1 MLRRSFLSACAAGV
15 AGSKLKYFM
24 VAVDDRRRA
33 GEISGVEAHFPTA
46 AHQFVWR
53 NWDLIPAAR
62 IAEALEANDQQ
73 VRALASTMGLGEQHI
88 TEAYA
93 SRLRF
98 KVLRRNWDFV
108 PYSQLE
114 ILLRIGR
121 SEMDAFVGQD
131 AFYASHLGVK
141 PLCPA
146 VRVEGRGPA
155 GTLPHFR
162 FNLPSAGDE
171 EPPFAFIRRLSSPAS
186 AREPSQPALSF
197 SPRISFPY
205 FAQFS
210 DVLSAGD
217 FESYY
222 PSGILARMAETG
234 VNAIWVEA
242 RLRDLVPSQIFPEFG
257 SDGASRLRRLN
268 WLIARAKES
277 GQGVYLYLNEPRA
290 MRDSF
295 FLRHPDVKGAPGRSG
310 DGLHSLCTSTRPVQ
324 QWLVEATAAL
334 FRNAPGLSGVLL
346 ITASENPTN
355 CYSLTRHTACP
366 RCARRRGAEVLGEV
380 VSFIEEGIRSVKPE
394 ADVVAWDWSWGIVE
408 DDPQQH
414 IIAELPSTVTLMVDF
429 ERGMSI
435 ERDGVRSTVDEYSLS
450 TSGPSPRA
458 AAHIQQARGRGMRV
472 MAKLQVGNTWE
483 LGLLPYIPVPHLVA
497 RKLAQIRVAGISGAM
512 ESWTLGGYPSLNWL
526 VARSYY
532 SGMPNPDSAV
542 RSIAEEVYGRDAG
555 QLALRAWEK
564 FAQAFEQY
572 PFSNSVVYSSVVQC
586 GPAHPWWLLPSGNE
600 PRILNNYDDLA
611 WTAPYGPERLARI
624 FASMAAQWQSGLSD
638 LEEAVRQLP
647 SAKRREAL
655 RDLNISRAVM
665 LYFRSISNHV
675 TFHSHRDDV
684 DRLPALLRDEIGLAG
699 EFLAICRADARVGFE
714 SSLQYFYLPLDI
726 REKIAACRWMLSRLE
741 PS

>member
-62 IAEALEANDQQ
+62 IAEALEVNDQQ
-73 VRALASTMGLGEQHI
+73 VRSLASTMGLGEQHI

-93 SRLRF
+93 PRLRF

-155 GTLPHFR
+155 GTLSHFR

-171 EPPFAFIRRLSSPAS
+171 EPPFAFIRHFSSPAS
-186 AREPSQPALSF
+186 ARDPSQPALSF

-277 GQGVYLYLNEPRA
+277 GHGVYLYLNEPRA

-334 FRNAPGLSGVLL
+334 FRKRARSFRCVAHYGFGEPNEL
-346 ITASENPTN
+346 
-355 CYSLTRHTACP
+355 YSLTRHTACP
-366 RCARRRGAEVLGEV
+366 RWARRRGAEVLGEV
-380 VSFIEEGIRSVKPE
+380 SHASEEGIRSVQPE

-414 IIAELPSTVTLMVDF
+414 IIAELP
-429 ERGMSI
+429 R
-435 ERDGVRSTVDEYSLS
+435 LS
-450 TSGPSPRA
+450 P
-458 AAHIQQARGRGMRV
+458 
-472 MAKLQVGNTWE
+472 
-483 LGLLPYIPVPHLVA
+483 
-497 RKLAQIRVAGISGAM
+497 
-512 ESWTLGGYPSLNWL
+512 
-526 VARSYY
+526 
-532 SGMPNPDSAV
+532 
-542 RSIAEEVYGRDAG
+542 
-555 QLALRAWEK
+555 
-564 FAQAFEQY
+564 
-572 PFSNSVVYSSVVQC
+572 
-586 GPAHPWWLLPSGNE
+586 
-600 PRILNNYDDLA
+600 
-611 WTAPYGPERLARI
+611 
-624 FASMAAQWQSGLSD
+624 
-638 LEEAVRQLP
+638 
-647 SAKRREAL
+647 
-655 RDLNISRAVM
+655 
-665 LYFRSISNHV
+665 
-675 TFHSHRDDV
+675 
-684 DRLPALLRDEIGLAG
+684 
-699 EFLAICRADARVGFE
+699 
-714 SSLQYFYLPLDI
+714 
-726 REKIAACRWMLSRLE
+726 
-741 PS
+741 